1 MTRAV
6 FRAMP
11 AVAGRRRLPVVVV
24 GSVARLELGR
34 VRQELGV
41 GAGWGLPGLV
51 GRAWERELER

>member
-1 MTRAV
+1 
-6 FRAMP
+6 MP